1 MEAAD
6 FLEPFL
12 VPSSREGREVRLC
25 HLLPALPWD
34 QCFSST
40 LQVHGRSSVVT
51 LKTFSPLL
59 FIILF
64 LDLL

>member
-12 VPSSREGREVRLC
+12 VPSSRERREVRLC
-25 HLLPALPWD
+25 HLPALPWD
-34 QCFSST
+34 RGFSST
-40 LQVHGRSSVVT
+40 LQMHRRSSVVT
-51 LKTFSPLL
+51 LKAFSPLL

-64 LDLL
+64 LDPL